1 MPQDIINMPQYLKEI
16 DTKLHPQPFVLSL
29 GSADLESRNAFVI
42 MEKQAIP
49 QPSVMKAVDVC
60 YKAHYVL
67 DCKYQV
73 QCKGVWTFFEKCVF
87 SQQGVQSRE
96 TATLRGLR
104 AFLAHKNVL

>member
-67 DCKYQV
+67 DCK
-73 QCKGVWTFFEKCVF
+73 
-87 SQQGVQSRE
+87 
-96 TATLRGLR
+96 
-104 AFLAHKNVL
+104 